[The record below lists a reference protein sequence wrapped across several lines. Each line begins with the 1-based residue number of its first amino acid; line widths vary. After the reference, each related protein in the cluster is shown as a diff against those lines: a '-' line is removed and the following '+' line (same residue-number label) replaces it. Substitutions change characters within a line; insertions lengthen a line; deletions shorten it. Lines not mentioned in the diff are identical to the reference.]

1 MGFLDKLGEMVGEF
15 KNDPLSTPGHYL
27 RYGVGPARK
36 QRMMSSGEIPGQPSL
51 YDKSGAEDPEAV
63 RYASQYLSTT
73 GGLTPDWLDDAANS
87 FAFSDLSRTPEESMR
102 VKMGGERGRQR
113 GRQDRSFLSALVGM
127 PWIGLGR

>member
-36 QRMMSSGEIPGQPSL
+36 QRMMSSG
-51 YDKSGAEDPEAV
+51 
-63 RYASQYLSTT
+63 SQYLSTT